1 MTRIRVREVDRRK
14 LGLFRR
20 SEIQILKRL
29 IFSSVT
35 IFILA
40 FLIGNWHGNQES
52 FVVQNESNQ
61 LPPLAMKG
69 GDPYIRA
76 LMRTISA
83 SESNVTQPYSVIYGG
98 ELVSD
103 LSRHPDLCVK
113 IVSGPNRGRCTTAAG
128 RYQFLSSTWEEKAKR
143 YHPHPAQF
151 IFWKEYSF
159 EPKFQDA
166 VVYAWLS
173 DTKFWKADISALLQQ
188 GKFNKVQ
195 RLLSGTWTSLGYGI
209 EDNSMTGELP
219 EIYQEMLQEELGK
232 AS

>member
-1 MTRIRVREVDRRK
+1 MTRIRVRDVRRRK
-14 LGLFRR
+14 LGWFRR
-20 SEIQILKRL
+20 SEIQIVKRL

-40 FLIGNWHGNQES
+40 FLIVNWHGNQES
-52 FVVQNESNQ
+52 FVVQNENNK

-83 SESNVTQPYSVIYGG
+83 SESNVSKPYSVIYGG
-98 ELVSD
+98 EVVSD

-143 YHPHPAQF
+143 YHPHPSEF

-219 EIYQEMLQEELGK
+219 EIYQEMLQEELRK
-232 AS
+232 ES

>member
-83 SESNVTQPYSVIYGG
+83 SESNVSKPYSVIYGG

-143 YHPHPAQF
+143 YHPHPSEF

-219 EIYQEMLQEELGK
+219 EIYQEMLQEELRK
-232 AS
+232 ES

>member
-1 MTRIRVREVDRRK
+1 MTRIRVKEVRRRG

-20 SEIQILKRL
+20 SEIKILKRFIL
-29 IFSSVT
+29 SSATVIF
-35 IFILA
+35 LA
-40 FLIGNWHGNQES
+40 FLVLNWRGNQDLTLAPNAEKK
-52 FVVQNESNQ
+52 

-83 SESNVTQPYSVIYGG
+83 SESNVAQPYSVIYGG
-98 ELVSD
+98 DRVAN
-103 LSRHPDLCVK
+103 LSRHPNLCVK

-128 RYQFLSSTWEEKAKR
+128 RYQFLSSTWEEKAER
-143 YHPHPAQF
+143 YHPHPSQF
-151 IFWKEYSF
+151 VFWKEYSF
-159 EPKFQDA
+159 EPEFQDA

-173 DTKFWKADISALLQQ
+173 DRKFWKADISTLLQQ
-188 GKFNKVQ
+188 GKFNQVQ

-219 EIYQEMLQEELGK
+219 KIYQEMLQEELRK
-232 AS
+232 